1 MKDKNSEKHGIIN
14 EENGSKIMWQVGAS
28 MIFSMF
34 LIMLQ
39 FKVIPILI
47 AFPLI
52 VLSFML
58 LTSHFEVLLSG
69 EEPQGF
75 SFKSYGLFLLNS
87 LPYLIGTAV
96 LLLINL
102 ATSEMG
108 ATLPKLFVL
117 GFAVYATIAININF
131 LQAIV
136 KGATVRKVIYQF
148 VYILKVIQAMV
159 GLGLSIYFFVTASG
173 DSKLVLAL
181 LLPEVI
187 IGLLVFAIQGDDP
200 KWTSSENVDMK
211 ASVDT
216 VSDTTTDAIQ
226 FKAN

>member
-14 EENGSKIMWQVGAS
+14 EENGSKIMWQIAAS

-52 VLSFML
+52 VLSFTL

-96 LLLINL
+96 LLLTNL

-108 ATLPKLFVL
+108 KPC
-117 GFAVYATIAININF
+117 
-131 LQAIV
+131 
-136 KGATVRKVIYQF
+136 
-148 VYILKVIQAMV
+148 
-159 GLGLSIYFFVTASG
+159 LSYLS
-173 DSKLVLAL
+173 
-181 LLPEVI
+181 
-187 IGLLVFAIQGDDP
+187 
-200 KWTSSENVDMK
+200 
-211 ASVDT
+211 
-216 VSDTTTDAIQ
+216 
-226 FKAN
+226 

>member
-136 KGATVRKVIYQF
+136 KGATARKIIYQF
-148 VYILKVIQAMV
+148 VYVLKMIQAMV
-159 GLGLSIYFFVTASG
+159 GLGLSIYFFVTTPG
-173 DSKLVLAL
+173 DSKLILAL
-181 LLPEVI
+181 LLPEAI
-187 IGLLVFAIQGDDP
+187 IGLLVFAIQGNDP
-200 KWTSSENVDMK
+200 EWTSSENVDMK
-211 ASVDT
+211 ASVDK
-216 VSDTTTDAIQ
+216 VSDTTTDSIQ
-226 FKAN
+226 SKAN

>member
-14 EENGSKIMWQVGAS
+14 EENGSKIMWQIAAS

-52 VLSFML
+52 VLSFTL

-87 LPYLIGTAV
+87 LPYLIGTTV
-96 LLLINL
+96 LLSTNL

-108 ATLPKLFVL
+108 ATLPKLLVL

-131 LQAIV
+131 LQAII
-136 KGATVRKVIYQF
+136 KGATARKIIYQF
-148 VYILKVIQAMV
+148 VYVLKMIQAMV
-159 GLGLSIYFFVTASG
+159 GLGLSIYFFVTAPG
-173 DSKLVLAL
+173 NSKLILAL
-181 LLPEVI
+181 LLPEAI
-187 IGLLVFAIQGDDP
+187 IGLLVFAIQGNDP

-211 ASVDT
+211 ASVDK
-216 VSDTTTDAIQ
+216 VSDTTTDSIQ
-226 FKAN
+226 SKAN